1 MQCDA
6 VQSELK
12 RDRCT
17 PTTFV
22 PRLSAWYEDKSTD
35 MCIEDLGRLAYKVSN
50 TDFHDTLRE
59 ARVSMPLGSDEA
71 FAYSSFRIQRKTDS
85 VKEVWLPSAQTVQEA
100 LGAGCGASAE
110 VLLNL

>member
-1 MQCDA
+1 MQR
-6 VQSELK
+6 ELQ

-22 PRLSAWYEDKSTD
+22 PRIADWYEDKSTD
-35 MCIEDLGRLAYKVSN
+35 MRIEDLGRLAYKVSN

-59 ARVSMPLGSDEA
+59 ARVSMPLSSDEA
-71 FAYSSFRIQRKTDS
+71 FAYASFLIPRKTDS
-85 VKEVWLPSAQTVQEA
+85 VQEVWLPSAQTVQEA